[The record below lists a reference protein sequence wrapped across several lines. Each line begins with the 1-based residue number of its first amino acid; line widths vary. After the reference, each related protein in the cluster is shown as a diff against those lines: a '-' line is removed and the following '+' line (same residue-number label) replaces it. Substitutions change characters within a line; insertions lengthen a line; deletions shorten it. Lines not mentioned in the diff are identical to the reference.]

1 MALEK
6 LYSVEEVAEMTAVT
20 TRTIRNYL
28 RKGVLTGT
36 KIGGQW
42 RFRQEDI
49 MHMFNQEK
57 TASDF
62 RETSS
67 RIVRDFLGGQYKPFS
82 KLVSIC
88 TVADVACTKEQAKAM
103 SKTLCAL
110 WKQAD
115 IRGITFRYDYLEDS
129 EAARFTFVAPLTL
142 TENALAVLHQI
153 RTNNFKKSCS
163 ASPAQQ
169 LFSKFRMFSFYAAFT
184 S

>member
-1 MALEK
+1 MALEN

-57 TASDF
+57 NASDF

-82 KLVSIC
+82 ELVSIC
-88 TVADVACTKEQAKAM
+88 TVADV
-103 SKTLCAL
+103 
-110 WKQAD
+110 AD

-142 TENALAVLHQI
+142 TENALAVLHQ
-153 RTNNFKKSCS
+153 NK
-163 ASPAQQ
+163 
-169 LFSKFRMFSFYAAFT
+169 
-184 S
+184 

>member
-6 LYSVEEVAEMTAVT
+6 LYSVEEVAEMTTVT
-20 TRTIRNYL
+20 TSTIRNYL

-82 KLVSIC
+82 ELVSIC

-103 SKTLCAL
+103 SKTLCEL

-142 TENALAVLHQI
+142 TEKALAVLHQ
-153 RTNNFKKSCS
+153 NK
-163 ASPAQQ
+163 
-169 LFSKFRMFSFYAAFT
+169 
-184 S
+184 

>member
-1 MALEK
+1 
-6 LYSVEEVAEMTAVT
+6 
-20 TRTIRNYL
+20 
-28 RKGVLTGT
+28 
-36 KIGGQW
+36 
-42 RFRQEDI
+42 

-62 RETSS
+62 CETSS

-82 KLVSIC
+82 ELVSIC

-103 SKTLCAL
+103 SKTLCEL

-142 TENALAVLHQI
+142 TENALAVLHQ
-153 RTNNFKKSCS
+153 NK
-163 ASPAQQ
+163 
-169 LFSKFRMFSFYAAFT
+169 
-184 S
+184 

>member
-57 TASDF
+57 NASDF

-82 KLVSIC
+82 ELVSIC
-88 TVADVACTKEQAKAM
+88 TVADVACTK
-103 SKTLCAL
+103 
-110 WKQAD
+110 KQAD

-142 TENALAVLHQI
+142 TENALAVLHQ
-153 RTNNFKKSCS
+153 NK
-163 ASPAQQ
+163 
-169 LFSKFRMFSFYAAFT
+169 
-184 S
+184 